1 MVITQQAMR
10 KEVEYR
16 DGHFYKLSNG
26 AMVTETPIKGT
37 QRYIR
42 VTICGVNQRLHRLVF
57 LYHKGYLPK
66 IIDHIDN
73 DRTNNR
79 IENLREATQQQNCLN
94 RVTHKNNRSGY
105 KNVHWEKGMNK
116 WCVLVNVHGKRK
128 VLGYFEDV
136 EFAGFVAEEARA
148 KFHGEFARH

>member
-1 MVITQQAMR
+1 MKQ
-10 KEVEYR
+10 EVEYR

-26 AMVTETPIKGT
+26 ALVTETPIKGAH
-37 QRYIR
+37 RYVR
-42 VTICGVNQRLHRLVF
+42 VRICGVVQRLHRMVF

-79 IENLREATQQQNCLN
+79 IENLREVTQQQNCLN
-94 RVTHKNNRSGY
+94 RVAHKNNRSGY
-105 KNVHWEKGMNK
+105 KNVYWHSAMNK
-116 WCVLVNVHGKRK
+116 WSVLVNVNGARK
-128 VLGYFEDV
+128 TIGYFDDV
-136 EFAGFVAEEARA
+136 ELAGLVAQEARA

>member
-1 MVITQQAMR
+1 MITQEAMR

-26 AMVTETPIKGT
+26 TMVTETPIKGI
-37 QRYIR
+37 QRYVR
-42 VTICGVNQRLHRLVF
+42 VNICGVPHRLHRLVF

-73 DRTNNR
+73 DRANNR
-79 IENLREATQQQNCLN
+79 IENLREVTQQQNCLN
-94 RVTHKNNRSGY
+94 RVAHKNNKSGY
-105 KNVHWEKGMNK
+105 KNVHWHSAMNK
-116 WCVLVNVHGKRK
+116 WTVQISIDRKRR
-128 VLGYFEDV
+128 VFGYFDDV
-136 EFAGFVAEEARA
+136 ELAGLVAEEARD

>member
-1 MVITQQAMR
+1 VLTQEALRQ
-10 KEVEYR
+10 EVEYR

-26 AMVTETPIKGT
+26 ALVTETPIRKT

-42 VTICGVNQRLHRLVF
+42 VRVCGVVQRLHRMVF

-73 DRTNNR
+73 DRSNNR

-94 RVTHKNNRSGY
+94 RVAHKNNRSGY
-105 KNVHWEKGMNK
+105 KNVHWHSAMNK
-116 WCVLVNVHGKRK
+116 WSVLVNVGGSRK
-128 VLGYFEDV
+128 TIGYFDDV
-136 EFAGFVAEEARA
+136 ELAGLVAEEARA

>member
-1 MVITQQAMR
+1 VLTQKAMK

-16 DGHFYKLSNG
+16 DGHFHRLSDG
-26 AMVTETPIKGT
+26 ALIIETPIKGT

-42 VTICGVNQRLHRLVF
+42 VRVCGVVQRLHRMVF

-66 IIDHIDN
+66 VIDHINN

-79 IENLREATQQQNCLN
+79 IENLREVTQQQNCLN
-94 RVTHKNNRSGY
+94 RVAHKNNRSGY
-105 KNVHWEKGMNK
+105 KNVFWHSAMNK
-116 WCVLVNVHGKRK
+116 WSVQISINSKRR
-128 VLGYFEDV
+128 VFGYYDDV
-136 EFAGFVAEEARA
+136 ELAGLVAEEARA